1 MACPPLPVVVGP
13 QVIGA
18 AGPGDVSLPISS
30 SAQGELESQTVS
42 GPSAPPSSVT
52 ARAAALA
59 VLIPPPMANGDSEEV
74 VAAFISLLAAEA
86 ATTGDQTCSAAVRRV
101 G

>member
-1 MACPPLPVVVGP
+1 VGP

-18 AGPGDVSLPISS
+18 AGPGDVSLPIS
-30 SAQGELESQTVS
+30 VS

-52 ARAAALA
+52 APAAAPA
-59 VLIPPPMANGDSEEV
+59 VRIPPPMANGDSEEV
-74 VAAFISLLAAEA
+74 VAAFVSLLATEA
-86 ATTGDQTCSAAVRRV
+86 AATGDQTCSAAMRRV